1 MKKVTLFLLPIIG
14 SLIIVSCK
22 SKKPVSIAKQ
32 EGQIEI
38 LTPFESKEYQT
49 DAENF
54 RAVESGRSPDLST
67 AKQIATQNARS
78 LMAANV
84 NAKVKKVASNFTKQQ
99 TVGNPQEF
107 ANDFTS
113 QSLEVVNEELSNTHQ
128 IGQKTFQDPSD
139 KSYTVWIALE
149 ANKKSIFEKLDSK
162 ISADKKLKLD
172 YDKQKFQQ
180 IFEAEMK
187 ELAEERK

>member
-1 MKKVTLFLLPIIG
+1 MKKVTLFLLPIIA

-38 LTPFESKEYQT
+38 STPFDSKEYQT

-162 ISADKKLKLD
+162 ISGDKKLKLD
-172 YDKQKFQQ
+172 YDKQKYQQ

>member
-1 MKKVTLFLLPIIG
+1 MKKATLFLLPIIA
-14 SLIIVSCK
+14 SLFIVSCK

-38 LTPFESKEYQT
+38 STPFDSKEYQT

-162 ISADKKLKLD
+162 ISGDKKLKLD
-172 YDKQKFQQ
+172 YDKQKYQQ

>member
-1 MKKVTLFLLPIIG
+1 MKKVTLFLLPIIA

-32 EGQIEI
+32 EGLIEVT
-38 LTPFESKEYQT
+38 TPFDSKEYQT

-162 ISADKKLKLD
+162 ISGDKKLKLD
-172 YDKQKFQQ
+172 YDKQKYQQ

>member
-1 MKKVTLFLLPIIG
+1 MKKVTLFLLPIIA

-38 LTPFESKEYQT
+38 STPFDSKEYQT

-162 ISADKKLKLD
+162 ISGDKKLKLD

>member
-1 MKKVTLFLLPIIG
+1 MKKVTLFLLSIIA

-38 LTPFESKEYQT
+38 STPFDSKEYQS

-67 AKQIATQNARS
+67 AQQIALQRATAK
-78 LMAANV
+78 MATMLRVKIN
-84 NAKVKKVASNFTKQQ
+84 KVGSDYTSQQ

-107 ANDFTS
+107 SNDFQT
-113 QSLEVVNEELSNTHQ
+113 QTYLVVSEELANLKQ
-128 IGQKTFQDPSD
+128 IGQKTFQDQSD
-139 KSYTVWIALE
+139 KSYTVWIAIE
-149 ANKKSIFEKLDSK
+149 ANKKSIFEKFDSK
-162 ISADKKLKLD
+162 ISSDKKLKLA

-180 IFEAEMK
+180 IYDTEMK
-187 ELAEERK
+187 KLEEERK

>member
-1 MKKVTLFLLPIIG
+1 MKKVTLFLLPIIA

-107 ANDFTS
+107 ANDFIS

-162 ISADKKLKLD
+162 ISGDKKLKLD

>member
-1 MKKVTLFLLPIIG
+1 MKKVTLFLLPVIA

-32 EGQIEI
+32 EGLIEVT
-38 LTPFESKEYQT
+38 TPFDSKEYQS

-67 AKQIATQNARS
+67 AQQIALQRATAK
-78 LMAANV
+78 MATMLRVKIN
-84 NAKVKKVASNFTKQQ
+84 KVGSDYTSQQ

-107 ANDFTS
+107 SNDFQNQTY
-113 QSLEVVNEELSNTHQ
+113 LVVSEELANLKQ
-128 IGQKTFQDPSD
+128 IGQKTFQDQSD
-139 KSYTVWIALE
+139 KSYTVWIAIE
-149 ANKKSIFEKLDSK
+149 ANKKSIFEKFDSK
-162 ISADKKLKLD
+162 ISSDKKLKLA

-180 IFEAEMK
+180 IYDTEMK
-187 ELAEERK
+187 KLEEERK

>member
-1 MKKVTLFLLPIIG
+1 
-14 SLIIVSCK
+14 
-22 SKKPVSIAKQ
+22 
-32 EGQIEI
+32 
-38 LTPFESKEYQT
+38 
-49 DAENF
+49 
-54 RAVESGRSPDLST
+54 
-67 AKQIATQNARS
+67 
-78 LMAANV
+78 MAANV

-162 ISADKKLKLD
+162 ISGDKKLKLD
-172 YDKQKFQQ
+172 YDKQKYQQ